1 MQSQGLRNVRDI
13 FNTLHVHNALGTNSL
28 MFFFLFRSSSLK
40 KSAKRPVDPYP
51 NREKEPNQG
60 QGIGQQ
66 NNNNRSLS
74 SPQVR
79 RGSRRSNRLQ
89 SKPAPTGTTICK
101 VNHLS
106 SLMIP

>member
-1 MQSQGLRNVRDI
+1 M
-13 FNTLHVHNALGTNSL
+13 FNTLHLHYAVDTNSL

-40 KSAKRPVDPYP
+40 KSSKRPVDPYP
-51 NREKEPNQG
+51 NREKEPNQS

-66 NNNNRSLS
+66 NSNNRLS